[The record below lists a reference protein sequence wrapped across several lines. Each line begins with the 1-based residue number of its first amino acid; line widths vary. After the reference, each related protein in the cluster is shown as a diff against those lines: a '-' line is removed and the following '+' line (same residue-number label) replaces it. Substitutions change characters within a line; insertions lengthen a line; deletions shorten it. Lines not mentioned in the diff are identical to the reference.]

1 RDEELALIGNALAT
15 CTARRRAH
23 LVLLLGEAGVGKSR
37 LAEELAATARCEYSA
52 TVLEGRCVPYGEANA
67 WWPLAEALRQACGI
81 TTSDTAEESARRCV
95 AAVKAAL
102 GGNEGAAEVVRVADA
117 LLHLMGDED
126 RLANV

>member
-37 LAEELAATARCEYSA
+37 LAEELAATARCDYGA

-67 WWPLAEALRQACGI
+67 WWPVAEALRQACDVSPDDPADVWRAK
-81 TTSDTAEESARRCV
+81 TRETAQTATGLAGAELDRLVE
-95 AAVKAAL
+95 AL
-102 GGNEGAAEVVRVADA
+102 E
-117 LLHLMGDED
+117 HLMGDED
-126 RLANV
+126 ALE